1 MSDHFVRYTHYVV
14 YDPKR
19 FNQVYE
25 WMRSWGLASGGADHA
40 SVVARL

>member
-19 FNQVYE
+19 FDQVVA
-25 WMRSWGLASGGADHA
+25 WMQSWGLATGPADNAALVA
-40 SVVARL
+40 SL